1 MNNVAAHS
9 RTHIRLSSQAEVI
22 EFIRMIT
29 NHPAG
34 FKFSIE
40 NFDGTRR
47 IDAGSVIGVMYAMFD
62 FQDEMYLVNETED
75 GKMPAFIDQFRV
87 V

>member
-1 MNNVAAHS
+1 MNSLQHS
-9 RTHIRLSSQAEVI
+9 RAHIRLSSQAEVV
-22 EFIRMIT
+22 EFIRLIT
-29 NHPAG
+29 SHPAG

-40 NFDGTRR
+40 NFDGSRR
-47 IDAGSVIGVMYAMFD
+47 IDAASVIGVMYAMFD
-62 FQDEMYLVNETED
+62 FQDEMYLVNETDD